1 MFFKVETNCI
11 PEKGLVYIKEF
22 TRTLDGDW
30 ILSNKI
36 GKDLWGLENAP
47 IITGKSTIEN
57 IFNSIIDL
65 LKPILEPITVDYS
78 K

>member
-1 MFFKVETNCI
+1 M
-11 PEKGLVYIKEF
+11 KEF

-47 IITGKSTIEN
+47 VITGKSTIEN

-65 LKPILEPITVDYS
+65 LKPILEPVTVDYS